1 MVHKLVA
8 EVTTWS
14 MRYALKGKYP
24 SCDPWGR
31 PLTGV
36 RAKKL
41 ARRLQQLAI
50 VLPTS
55 ATRPTHRPERR
66 VTGLA
71 GATCTTR
78 FASPVWL
85 KSQIKTVIRLCFP
98 NAAHLLTNMSHLE
111 YLRSSDF
118 ESPWENMPGLH
129 VKSCFRDPMHTI
141 YLGTANE
148 IFASGLGLW
157 CRNDYVEGS
166 SLQEQLRIISA
177 KQKEYCKVAGL
188 RGSFKTLTPSNTGLD
203 KKSEYPELGS
213 SFKAATV
220 KTSIWFFAKFAS
232 EIASSNPEARG
243 IEKKG
248 FGDFLG
254 RFPNLELNHSTLQY
268 VCFKKVSGKSIPFRN
283 LKTIR
288 NPELFLVRD
297 PSFGLKENQ

>member
-8 EVTTWS
+8 EVTSWS

-36 RAKKL
+36 RAKK
-41 ARRLQQLAI
+41 
-50 VLPTS
+50 
-55 ATRPTHRPERR
+55 
-66 VTGLA
+66 A
-71 GATCTTR
+71 GQEITTAGYR
-78 FASPVWL
+78 FAYFGYKADAKARKESHWF
-85 KSQIKTVIRLCFP
+85 SRSYMHNQICESCLAEKPNKNGDPAMVFKNFFP

-188 RGSFKTLTPSNTGLD
+188 RGSFKTFTPSNTGLD
-203 KKSEYPELGS
+203 KESEYPELGS

-220 KTSIWFFAKFAS
+220 KTSMWFFAKFAS

-248 FGDFLG
+248 LG
-254 RFPNLELNHSTLQY
+254 IFWVGFPIWS
-268 VCFKKVSGKSIPFRN
+268 
-283 LKTIR
+283 
-288 NPELFLVRD
+288 
-297 PSFGLKENQ
+297 